1 MGAEIYDVTITF
13 EAENPKST
21 AIAYATKVSAKKN
34 KDNSTKLTFN
44 GDVTTGGKNTGG
56 TISFETLYWPEDLDK
71 ALELENML
79 EADSIKVITCVG
91 KAYTRN
97 GTPYKRVITG
107 TEVTISSDD
116 EEWGPSDGISNSLEV
131 AVNHL
136 KKESRR
142 A

>member
-1 MGAEIYDVTITF
+1 MGAEIYDVTVTL

-21 AIAYATKVSAKKN
+21 VIAYATKVSNSKN

-44 GDVTTGGKNTGG
+44 GDVTIGGKNTGG
-56 TISFETLYWPEDLDK
+56 TISIENLYWPEDLDK

-79 EADSIKVITCVG
+79 NAEFIKSITCVG
-91 KAYTRN
+91 NGYTRN

-107 TEVTISSDD
+107 TEVTITSD
-116 EEWGPSDGISNSLEV
+116 EEEWSPSDGITNTLEV
-131 AVNHL
+131 SVNQL
-136 KKESRR
+136 KRESKR

>member
-1 MGAEIYDVTITF
+1 MGAEIYDVEITF

-21 AIAYATKVSAKKN
+21 VIAYATKVSADKN
-34 KDNSTKLTFN
+34 KESSTKLTFQ
-44 GDVTTGGKNTGG
+44 GDVTLGGKNTGG
-56 TISFETLYWPEDLDK
+56 KISIEHIYWPEDLDK

-79 EADSIKVITCVG
+79 EAEYIKAVACVG

-107 TEVTISSDD
+107 TEVTITSDK
-116 EEWGPSDGISNSLEV
+116 EEWGPSDGISSSLELS
-131 AVNHL
+131 VNTL
-136 KKESRR
+136 KRQSKR

>member
-1 MGAEIYDVTITF
+1 MGAEIYDVTVTL

-21 AIAYATKVSAKKN
+21 VIAYATKVSNSKN

-44 GDVTTGGKNTGG
+44 GDVTIGGRNTGG
-56 TISFETLYWPEDLDK
+56 TISIENLYWPEDLDK

-79 EADSIKVITCVG
+79 NAEFIKSITCVG
-91 KAYTRN
+91 NGYTRN

-107 TEVTISSDD
+107 TEVTITSD
-116 EEWGPSDGISNSLEV
+116 EEEWSPSDGITNTLEV
-131 AVNHL
+131 SVNQL
-136 KKESRR
+136 KRESKR

>member
-1 MGAEIYDVTITF
+1 MGAEIYDVTVTL

-21 AIAYATKVSAKKN
+21 VIAYATKVSSSKN

-44 GDVTTGGKNTGG
+44 GDVTIGGKNTGG
-56 TISFETLYWPEDLDK
+56 TISIENLYWPEDLDK

-79 EADSIKVITCVG
+79 NAEFIKAITCVG
-91 KAYTRN
+91 NGYTRN

-107 TEVTISSDD
+107 TEVTITSDE
-116 EEWGPSDGISNSLEV
+116 EEWGPSDGITNTLEGS
-131 AVNHL
+131 VNQL
-136 KKESRR
+136 KKESKR